1 MIPALT
7 DRRLQRRDFLKSA
20 AATAAVPLMA
30 ASRPAQPAAAAA
42 PIGKHIVLFMTDQQ
56 RAIQHFPRGWEQ
68 KNLPGMTRLKRNG
81 ISFERAFASACMCSP
96 SRACMLSGYFSAQN
110 GVTQTFLTPDPN
122 LYPHQLPTS
131 LPNWA
136 TVMKAAG
143 YETVYKGK
151 WHASIAST
159 TQDLE
164 AYGFDGWDPP
174 DGGGDTEPDDF
185 GGGNA
190 DYDGRYMQDAL
201 EYLDTKDQN
210 SDPFFLV
217 VSLINPHDVLGY
229 PDPDKWQAGG
239 YSAADGWF
247 NGRIPMPPTM
257 NEKLRRTKPAVQSE
271 ALALLAASLSPIPQ
285 LAKRQN
291 YLNFYANLMKKSD
304 SYLVQILEKL
314 DEKGLTND
322 TLVIQTS
329 DHGEMGLAHGGLR
342 QKIYNFY
349 EETIRVPLIYS
360 NPQMFPKPKKSMAL
374 VSHVDLLPT
383 LAGLVNAPQSARA
396 KWQGRDYS
404 GLIRGTRKK
413 GVQDYVVFTFQEKL
427 SQYIKGPR
435 YITAIR
441 ENRYKLAKYYNPD
454 RPKQVTFEMY
464 DLKKDPLERRNLA
477 SPKVKTTKRQKQQLK
492 RLKRKLRNV
501 QKARLQPLAA

>member
-1 MIPALT
+1 MLPALT
-7 DRRLQRRDFLKSA
+7 DRRFQRRDLLKSA
-20 AATAAVPLMA
+20 AATVPLLAVGQA
-30 ASRPAQPAAAAA
+30 ATPAAAAA
-42 PIGKHIVLFMTDQQ
+42 PIGKHIVFFMTDQQ
-56 RAIQHFPRGWEQ
+56 RAIQHFPPGWEQ
-68 KNLPGMTRLKRNG
+68 RNLPGMTRLKRNG
-81 ISFERAFASACMCSP
+81 LSFERAFASCCMCSP
-96 SRACMLSGYFSAQN
+96 SRACMLSGYFPAQT
-110 GVTQTFLTPDPN
+110 GVTQTFLEPDPVK
-122 LYPHQLPTS
+122 YPNQLPTT

-136 TVMKAAG
+136 TVMKSVG

-151 WHASIAST
+151 WHASIADSPE
-159 TQDLE
+159 QLE

-174 DGGGDTEPDDF
+174 DGGGDVNPDDF
-185 GGGNA
+185 GGGTS

-201 EYLDTKDQN
+201 DYLDTKDAN

-229 PDPDKWQAGG
+229 PDPDKWEAGG

-247 NGRIPMPPTM
+247 NGRIPTPPTM
-257 NEKLRRTKPAVQSE
+257 NEKLARTKPKVQAE
-271 ALALLAASLSPIPQ
+271 ALALLAASLDPIPQ
-285 LAKRQN
+285 LAKRKN

-304 SYLVQILEKL
+304 NYLVQILEKL

-349 EETIRVPLIYS
+349 EEVLRVPLIYS
-360 NPQMFPKPKKSMAL
+360 NPQLFPKARKSNAL

-383 LAGLVNAPQSARA
+383 LAGLVNAPPDARA

-413 GVQDYVVFTFQEKL
+413 PVQNYVAFTFQENL
-427 SQYIKGPR
+427 SNMIVGPR
-435 YITAIR
+435 HIMAIR
-441 ENRYKLAKYYNPD
+441 ENRYKLARYYNPN
-454 RPKQVTFEMY
+454 RPKQMVYEMY

-477 SPKVKTTKRQKQQLK
+477 SPKVKTTKQQKAQLK